1 MEIQLSALSFR
12 SMMIGACLLMFSPTI
27 VKAQKIQNI
36 QASSDGQRVRVTYD
50 LVGLASRQMAKVHLS
65 FERDGRGIIEPT
77 QVTGSTLLYE
87 SGRAHAL
94 VWEADKEM
102 PGLNAYLVPQI
113 RMDLE
118 KFSYFELWQRRGDLV
133 SKSFTKG
140 MAANMLFPGL
150 GWKYASGGTK
160 GKGRMVAFGAM
171 LASSVLAHHLARGS
185 YQTYRSTFFES
196 DYQRANSLHHI
207 SLGIGTS
214 AALFYVSSQ
223 LSFAGK
229 NAYFSQNSRF
239 DE

>member
-1 MEIQLSALSFR
+1 MEIQLRTMLLR
-12 SMMIGACLLMFSPTI
+12 SVLLGASLLMLSVPM
-27 VKAQKIQNI
+27 VNAQRIQNI

-50 LVGLASRQMAKVHLS
+50 LVGLASRQMAKVSLS

-77 QVTGSTLLYE
+77 KVTGNTVLYE
-87 SGRAHAL
+87 SGRANTL

-118 KFSYFELWQRRGDLV
+118 KYTYFELWQRRGDLV
-133 SKSFTKG
+133 NKNFTKG
-140 MAANMLFPGL
+140 MAANLLFPGM

-160 GKGRMVAFGAM
+160 GKGQMIAFGAM
-171 LASSVLAHHLARGS
+171 LSSAVVVHQMARSS
-185 YQTYRSTFFES
+185 YKDYQSSLYES
-196 DYQRANSLHHI
+196 DYRRANSQHHI

-229 NAYFSQNSRF
+229 RAYFSQNPRF